1 MTGGEVC
8 ELHIKRGNTE
18 IAAFM
23 ACEPLR

>member
-1 MTGGEVC
+1 M
-8 ELHIKRGNTE
+8 KRGNTE